1 MKGQK
6 RVLRILSR
14 KKKIYMHSGPR
25 FVQDFLAIIKKYNC
39 LEQRFLNGGSLSSG
53 GSKAL
58 PHSKWFTLNIDPM
71 YHIYSST
78 KKSVV
83 DL

>member
-6 RVLRILSR
+6 HVLRILSR

-25 FVQDFLAIIKKYNC
+25 FVQDFLAIIKEYYC
-39 LEQRFLNGGSLSSG
+39 LVKRFSNG

-58 PHSKWFTLNIDPM
+58 PHSKWFTLNIDPI
-71 YHIYSST
+71 YHIDSST
-78 KKSVV
+78 RKSVV